1 MPLCP
6 NRDVRGNGASL
17 VVVAAAALTVERA
30 DDDGDDSAW
39 CRPRR
44 RLATRVVVVVVAAAV
59 VVVVARIFARDATRA
74 SRCPTGARVATP
86 RLRAAPLKVALY
98 PHTTTTTAVASV
110 RARVVERARCAV
122 R

>member
-44 RLATRVVVVVVAAAV
+44 RLAPRVVVVVAAAV